1 MKVNKAE
8 ETIEL
13 THEDA
18 EFAKLNRGRV
28 MMMKVCQLCELEAD
42 EAMNVLANVLVIIA
56 VHECMPRA
64 DLVEAVGLMYDAR
77 LKEDMQDETL
87 N

>member
-1 MKVNKAE
+1 MKVNKTE

-18 EFAKLNRGRV
+18 EFAKLNRARA
-28 MMMKVCQLCELEAD
+28 MMMKVCETCELEAD
-42 EAMNVLANVLVIIA
+42 EAMNVTANVLVSIA
-56 VHECMPRA
+56 VHECLPRA

>member
-42 EAMNVLANVLVIIA
+42 EAMNVLANVLVMIA

-77 LKEDMQDETL
+77 LKEDMQDETF

>member
-1 MKVNKAE
+1 MKVNKPE
-8 ETIEL
+8 ETISL
-13 THEDA
+13 TYEDA
-18 EFAKLNRGRV
+18 EFAKLNRARV

-42 EAMNVLANVLVIIA
+42 EAMNVLANVLVMIA
-56 VHECMPRA
+56 VHECLPRA

-77 LKEDMQDETL
+77 LKEDMQDETF

>member
-13 THEDA
+13 TRDDE
-18 EFAKLNRGRV
+18 EYAKLNRGRI
-28 MMMKVCQLCELEAD
+28 MIMKVCQLCELEAD
-42 EAMNVLANVLVIIA
+42 EAMNVLANVLVMIA